1 MGWSVLQNMTPQTL
15 MNKIASDGGMDALV
29 FNKDGECTMNA
40 DDIEIH
46 MRACDKR
53 LKMMVYLSEDT
64 EVPQHLMVQMLHENH
79 TAKNR
84 FTFIRVA
91 LGQPA
96 VVSCIALDEL
106 DATELQ
112 LFISEFKEVV
122 RAWKP
127 KFAPASQRQCERKM
141 KRDGIRHTQESAQ
154 AKLELH

>member
-1 MGWSVLQNMTPQTL
+1 MTPQTL
-15 MNKIASDGGMDALV
+15 MNKVASDGGMEAPV
-29 FNKDGECTMNA
+29 FNTDGECTLNA

-53 LKMMVYLSEDT
+53 LKMMAYLSEDAD
-64 EVPQHLMVQMLHENH
+64 VPQHVMVQMLHENH

-96 VVSCIALDEL
+96 VVSCIALEEL
-106 DATELQ
+106 DATELK
-112 LFISEFKEVV
+112 LFLAEFKEVV

-127 KFAPASQRQCERKM
+127 KFTPASQRQCERKM
-141 KRDGIRHTQESAQ
+141 KRDGICHSQDSAK